1 LGLEMLALSIA
12 TLDSPVG
19 PLLIAADGDGRL
31 RLVHFDPPRDPAA
44 LLARAC
50 GAPAVDL
57 AWHADPAGCVSA
69 LRAYFDGALE
79 AIDALPAAP
88 TGTPFQQEVWQAL
101 RIIPSGTTSS
111 YGAIARQL
119 GRPAASRA
127 VGLANGANP
136 VAIVIPCHR
145 VVGSTGA
152 LTGYGGGLDRKR
164 WLLAHEARRHR
175 PALF

>member
-1 LGLEMLALSIA
+1 MNHALALAVA

-31 RLVHFDPPRDPAA
+31 RVVHFDPPRDPTDV
-44 LLARAC
+44 LVRAC
-50 GAPAVDL
+50 GASAVDL
-57 AWHADPAGCVSA
+57 TSHPDPAGAVSA
-69 LRAYFDGALE
+69 LRAYFSGVLD
-79 AIDALPAAP
+79 AIDTLPAAP
-88 TGTPFQQEVWQAL
+88 TGTPFQQEVWQWL
-101 RIIPSGTTSS
+101 RTIPSGTTTS
-111 YGAIARQL
+111 YGAMARQL
-119 GRPAASRA
+119 GRPDASRA

-164 WLLAHEARRHR
+164 WLLAHEARRDR